1 MNRYV
6 RILLAFQI
14 FILVFSSGTAQSL
27 QLTNRSKTKLT
38 FLIPLTETEMSTPLH
53 LENLRQRNILKAPL
67 ANGAQL
73 TLQIRRPDQSTP
85 NLLAISESNPGSF
98 ENTFTYLMLY
108 NVSGSKIAIEEQN
121 QVGREQFGTMSETEP
136 AQFNIQNKTELPIYG
151 LALRWEQ
158 ADGMQEKALL
168 KPWQVIPAGK
178 ESVIE
183 SEFNPWS
190 LPVTFTLRAKLRNV
204 DGTWLV
210 KELLLKTNT
219 VVIE

>member
-1 MNRYV
+1 MKPSFQFVFIALLSWVTMNDNFAQV
-6 RILLAFQI
+6 IQLNNQTPAKITLL
-14 FILVFSSGTAQSL
+14 L
-27 QLTNRSKTKLT
+27 
-38 FLIPLTETEMSTPLH
+38 PLTEAEMGKPLDFAQAQSHNVLKTPLIPGST
-53 LENLRQRNILKAPL
+53 RSVPL
-67 ANGAQL
+67 QWADAGS
-73 TLQIRRPDQSTP
+73 RH
-85 NLLAISESNPGSF
+85 LLAIAESAPGSF

-108 NVSGSKIAIEEQN
+108 NVSGSKIAIEEQH

-136 AQFNIQNKTELPIYG
+136 AQFNIQNKTKLPIYG
-151 LALRWEQ
+151 LALRWKQ

-168 KPWQVIPAGK
+168 KPWQVIPTGK